1 MGCCLFAS
9 ILAGAP
15 RLASIIWWLFRPG
28 YWSLGFAGW
37 PIVWWLW
44 PTAGILLLPWTT
56 LMYVIVYPGGLSL
69 VNWLFMGLA
78 VAIDIASYAGGG
90 KSYTSR

>member
-15 RLASIIWWLFRPG
+15 RLASIIWWLFQPVR
-28 YWSLGFAGW
+28 WSVPFGGW

-44 PTAGILLLPWTT
+44 PTAGILLVPWTT
-56 LMYVIVYPGGLSL
+56 LMYVIVYPGGLS
-69 VNWLFMGLA
+69 VINWIFLGLA
-78 VAIDIASYAGGG
+78 VAMDVGSYAGGQR
-90 KSYTSR
+90 SYSNR

>member
-15 RLASIIWWLFRPG
+15 RLASIIWWLFQPVR
-28 YWSLGFAGW
+28 WSVPFGGW

-44 PTAGILLLPWTT
+44 PTAGILLVPWTT
-56 LMYVIVYPGGLSL
+56 LMYVIVYPGGLS
-69 VNWLFMGLA
+69 VINWIFLGLA
-78 VAIDIASYAGGG
+78 VAMDIGSYAGGQR
-90 KSYTSR
+90 SYSNR